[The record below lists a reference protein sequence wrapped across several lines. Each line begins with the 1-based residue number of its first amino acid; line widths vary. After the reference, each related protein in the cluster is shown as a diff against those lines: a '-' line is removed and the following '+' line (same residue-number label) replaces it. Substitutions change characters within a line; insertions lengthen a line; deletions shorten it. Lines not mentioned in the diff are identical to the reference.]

1 MSKRIYGTFMP
12 CVIVYVIVS
21 TCADVYVVIKF
32 ALYCGF
38 QTNPPGNTGDEVMMS
53 GRHIFHLSLEL

>member
-1 MSKRIYGTFMP
+1 MP